1 MNYKFKN
8 TFSLAER
15 IKESQRIMKLY
26 SDRVPVICERSELA
40 DSNCPIIDK
49 KKYLVPRGL
58 NVGQFIYIIRS
69 RMKLPYEKALYL
81 FIKGNIPSSSQMME
95 TIYDYY
101 ADEDGFLYITYSFE
115 NTFG

>member
-8 TFSLAER
+8 TYSLADR

-26 SDRVPVICERSELA
+26 PDRVPVICERSELA

-58 NVGQFIYIIRS
+58 TVGQFIHIIRS
-69 RMKLPYEKALYL
+69 RMQLPYEKALYL
-81 FIKGNIPSSSQMME
+81 FIQGTIPSSSNMME

-101 ADEDGFLYITYSFE
+101 ADNDGFLYITYSFE